1 MLFADRADAG
11 RQLAET
17 LLARLPGLVDQ
28 HPMVLGIPRGGVI
41 IGREV
46 ARALG
51 APLDVI
57 VARKLG
63 APGHEELGIGAVAPD
78 GTRVLDHEIVAALA
92 VSVAYIE
99 KITKRERAELDR
111 RMNRFRDAR
120 PFPDLAG
127 RAVVL
132 ADDGL
137 APGVTARAALASVR
151 RAQPAMLVFAAPV
164 CSEDGCRT
172 LAAEGYTVVCVYTPS
187 DFRGVG
193 EWYADFE
200 QVTDETVIAV
210 LRQAAEGPAT

>member
-1 MLFADRADAG
+1 MVFADRADAG
-11 RQLAET
+11 RQLADT
-17 LLARLPGLVDQ
+17 VLARMPRLVERR
-28 HPMVLGIPRGGVI
+28 PVVLGIPRGGVI

-78 GTRVLDHEIVAALA
+78 GTRVLDQDIVAALG
-92 VSVAYIE
+92 VSDAYIE
-99 KITKRERAELDR
+99 RITRQERAELDR
-111 RMNRFRDAR
+111 RMQRFRDDR
-120 PFPDLAG
+120 PFPDLTG

-132 ADDGL
+132 VDDGL
-137 APGVTARAALASVR
+137 ATGVTARAALASVR
-151 RAQPAMLVFAAPV
+151 RARPEMLVFAAPV
-164 CSEDGCRT
+164 CSEDGCRA
-172 LAAEGYTVVCVYTPS
+172 LGADGYSVVCGYTPP

-210 LRQAAEGPAT
+210 LRQAAGRVS

>member
-17 LLARLPGLVDQ
+17 LLARMPALRQEQPL
-28 HPMVLGIPRGGVI
+28 VLGIPRGGVI

-78 GTRVLDHEIVAALA
+78 GTRVLDGEIVAALG
-92 VSVAYIE
+92 VSDAYIE
-99 KITKRERAELDR
+99 KITRLERAELDR
-111 RMNRFRDAR
+111 RMRRFRGER
-120 PFPDLAG
+120 PLPDLAG

-137 APGVTARAALASVR
+137 ATGVTARAALASVR
-151 RAQPAMLVFAAPV
+151 RAHPAALVFAAPV
-164 CSEDGCRT
+164 CSEDGCRALT
-172 LAAEGYTVVCVYTPS
+172 ADGYTVVCVATPAE
-187 DFRGVG
+187 FRGVG

-200 QVTDETVIAV
+200 QVSDDTVVAV
-210 LRQAAEGPAT
+210 LERAAAGSA

>member
-11 RQLAET
+11 QQLAET
-17 LLARLPGLVDQ
+17 LLARMPALRHEQPL
-28 HPMVLGIPRGGVI
+28 VLGIPRGGVI

-78 GTRVLDHEIVAALA
+78 GTRVLDAEIVAALG
-92 VSVAYIE
+92 VSDAYIE
-99 KITKRERAELDR
+99 KITRLERAELDR
-111 RMNRFRDAR
+111 RMRRFRGER
-120 PFPDLAG
+120 PPPDLAG

-137 APGVTARAALASVR
+137 ATGVTARAALASVR
-151 RAQPAMLVFAAPV
+151 RAHPAALVFAAPV
-164 CSEDGCRT
+164 CSEDGCRALT
-172 LAAEGYTVVCVYTPS
+172 ADGYTVVCVATPTE
-187 DFRGVG
+187 FRGVG

-200 QVTDETVIAV
+200 QVSDDTVVAV
-210 LRQAAEGPAT
+210 LERAAAGSA

>member
-11 RQLAET
+11 RQLGET
-17 LLARLPGLVDQ
+17 LLARLPNLVDQ
-28 HPMVLGIPRGGVI
+28 RPLVLGVPRGGVI

-78 GTRVLDHEIVAALA
+78 GTRVLDDEIVAALG
-92 VSVAYIE
+92 VSDAYIE
-99 KITKRERAELDR
+99 KVTRRERAELDR
-111 RMNRFRDAR
+111 RMLRFRDDR

-137 APGVTARAALASVR
+137 ATGVTARAALASVR
-151 RAQPAMLVFAAPV
+151 RAQPATLVFAAPV

-172 LAAEGYTVVCVYTPS
+172 LAAEGYTVVCVSTPA

-210 LRQAAEGPAT
+210 LRQAAAGPSA

>member
-1 MLFADRADAG
+1 
-11 RQLAET
+11 LAET
-17 LLARLPGLVDQ
+17 LLARMPALRQEQPL
-28 HPMVLGIPRGGVI
+28 VLGIPRGGVI

-78 GTRVLDHEIVAALA
+78 GTRVLDGEIVAALG
-92 VSVAYIE
+92 VSDAYIE
-99 KITKRERAELDR
+99 KITRLERAELDR
-111 RMNRFRDAR
+111 RMRRFRGER
-120 PFPDLAG
+120 PLPDLAG

-137 APGVTARAALASVR
+137 ATGVTARAALASVR
-151 RAQPAMLVFAAPV
+151 RAHPAALVFAAPV
-164 CSEDGCRT
+164 CSEDGCRALT
-172 LAAEGYTVVCVYTPS
+172 ADGYTVVCVATPAE
-187 DFRGVG
+187 FRGVG

-200 QVTDETVIAV
+200 QVSDDTVVAV
-210 LRQAAEGPAT
+210 LERAAAGSA

>member
-17 LLARLPGLVDQ
+17 LLARLPGLADQ
-28 HPMVLGIPRGGVI
+28 RPIVLGVPRGGVI
-41 IGREV
+41 IGREL

-63 APGHEELGIGAVAPD
+63 APGHEELGIGAVAPE
-78 GTRVLDHEIVAALA
+78 GTRVLDQEIVAALG
-92 VSVAYIE
+92 VSDAYIE
-99 KITKRERAELDR
+99 KITRRERAELDR
-111 RMNRFRDAR
+111 RMQRYRDGR
-120 PFPDLAG
+120 PFPDLSG

-137 APGVTARAALASVR
+137 ATGVTARAALASVR
-151 RAQPAMLVFAAPV
+151 HAEPATLVFAAPV

-172 LAAEGYTVVCVYTPS
+172 LGAEGYTVVCVYTPR

-210 LRQAAEGPAT
+210 LRLAAAGPP

>member
-11 RQLAET
+11 RQLGET
-17 LLARLPGLVDQ
+17 LVARLPGLVAQ
-28 HPMVLGIPRGGVI
+28 RPIVLGVPRGGVI

-78 GTRVLDHEIVAALA
+78 GTRVLDHEIVSALG
-92 VSVAYIE
+92 VSDAYIE
-99 KITKRERAELDR
+99 KVTRRERAELDR
-111 RMNRFRDAR
+111 RMHRFRDER
-120 PFPDLAG
+120 PFPELAG

-137 APGVTARAALASVR
+137 ATGVTARAALASVQ

-164 CSEDGCRT
+164 CSEDGCRA
-172 LAAEGYTVVCVYTPS
+172 LAAEGYMVVCVYTPP

-210 LRQAAEGPAT
+210 LRQAANKLS

>member
-11 RQLAET
+11 RLLAET

-28 HPMVLGIPRGGVI
+28 RPVVLGVPRGGVI

-78 GTRVLDHEIVAALA
+78 GTRVLDPDIVAALS
-92 VSVAYIE
+92 VSDAYIE
-99 KITKRERAELDR
+99 RITRRERAELDR
-111 RMNRFRDAR
+111 RMRRFREER

-137 APGVTARAALASVR
+137 ATGVTARAALASVR
-151 RAQPAMLVFAAPV
+151 RAQPATLVFAAPV

-172 LAAEGYTVVCVYTPS
+172 LTAEGYTVVCVQTPP

-210 LRQAAEGPAT
+210 LREAAARPT

>member
-11 RQLAET
+11 RHLAET
-17 LLARLPGLVDQ
+17 LLARMPTLRQQQPL
-28 HPMVLGIPRGGVI
+28 VLGIPRGGVV

-78 GTRVLDHEIVAALA
+78 GTRVLDGEIVAALG
-92 VSVAYIE
+92 VSDAYIE
-99 KITKRERAELDR
+99 KITRLERAELDR
-111 RMNRFRDAR
+111 RMRRFRGER
-120 PFPDLAG
+120 PLPDLAG

-137 APGVTARAALASVR
+137 ATGVTARAALASVR
-151 RAQPAMLVFAAPV
+151 RAHPAALVFAAPV
-164 CSEDGCRT
+164 CSEDGCRALT
-172 LAAEGYTVVCVYTPS
+172 ADGYTVVCVATPAE
-187 DFRGVG
+187 FRGVG

-200 QVTDETVIAV
+200 QVSDDTVVAV
-210 LRQAAEGPAT
+210 LERAAAGSA

>member
-17 LLARLPGLVDQ
+17 LLARMPALRQEQPL
-28 HPMVLGIPRGGVI
+28 VLGIPRGGVI

-78 GTRVLDHEIVAALA
+78 GTRVLDGEIVAALG
-92 VSVAYIE
+92 VSDAYIE
-99 KITKRERAELDR
+99 KITRLERAELDR
-111 RMNRFRDAR
+111 RMRRFRGER
-120 PFPDLAG
+120 PLPDLAG

-137 APGVTARAALASVR
+137 ATGVTARAALASVR
-151 RAQPAMLVFAAPV
+151 RAHPAALVFAAPV
-164 CSEDGCRT
+164 CSEDGCRALT
-172 LAAEGYTVVCVYTPS
+172 ADGYTVVCVATPVE
-187 DFRGVG
+187 FRGVG

-200 QVTDETVIAV
+200 QVSDDTVVAV
-210 LRQAAEGPAT
+210 LERAAAGSA